1 MTKLIRTGV
10 TTITTNLNEL
20 QDTLDLLSSPHT
32 IWCFIILQEWYEKSK
47 CFLSMLKVNGTQV
60 ARLLI
65 GPLYTI
71 GVLSRENQGV
81 NIIKTHV
88 RKRLD

>member
-1 MTKLIRTGV
+1 
-10 TTITTNLNEL
+10 
-20 QDTLDLLSSPHT
+20 
-32 IWCFIILQEWYEKSK
+32 
-47 CFLSMLKVNGTQV
+47 MLKVNGTQV

-65 GPLYTI
+65 APLYLI

-88 RKRLD
+88 VKRLDHVFKC